1 MESFVEV
8 KLSSKGKYSWTIKV
22 DFSGKDLLS
31 RPVDTSAETVR
42 AVELIDGALK
52 ATFPNN
58 ASKQSA
64 TTTFKGFDEED

>member
-8 KLSSKGKYSWTIKV
+8 KLSSKGKYSWTIKL

-31 RPVDTSAETVR
+31 NMSGCAAQTVK
-42 AVELIDGALK
+42 AVELIDSALK
-52 ATFPNN
+52 ITFPNN